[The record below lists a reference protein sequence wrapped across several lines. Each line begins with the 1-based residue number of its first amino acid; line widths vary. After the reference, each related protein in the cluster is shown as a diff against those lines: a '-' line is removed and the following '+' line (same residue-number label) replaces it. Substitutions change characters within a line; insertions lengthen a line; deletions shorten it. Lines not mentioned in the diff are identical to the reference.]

1 MIRSSTDRCWQSTLL
16 TVATVASIPLVFLAV
31 TRGEWLLDM
40 GGVDNWVYI
49 KYFHVWADPH
59 RELREA
65 MDQHYKATRVPWILP
80 GFVAYR
86 LFGPLLGTYV
96 LHYVV
101 LVLGALVFW
110 LGARRLFG
118 PGVATL
124 TTLVLMAYP
133 GFHGGGI
140 MRFWNYH
147 AQINLVY
154 YLLAMLGVA
163 MGATGRHP
171 VPWYLLAGAA
181 IFACTFTGLT
191 YVLMLPAFGVFA
203 LAVLG
208 RWDLRQFSLM
218 LVAGLAGVVLGAALL
233 GTASWLAGGPFFFF
247 WRQIA
252 YSFEWAGAL
261 APPTPLHVWFP
272 PWFKQANWLGIPP
285 LVTLAALAT
294 LVPLLRSPEMRDRR
308 WLIVGCWLT
317 LPLAWAALIF
327 SEIKGQGLLAI
338 AYQFQMMLGLTAYA
352 LAALFWVALR
362 TDTRPLPRLAVPTLA
377 LALLLPQIVLDAEAR
392 EWLRTTFDPAQ
403 ILPILPSGL
412 WVTLAMLGIGGVLLV
427 LAVRSRQWLATGAA
441 GLVAGLALA
450 LSALD
455 ADAYLPPRPCS
466 YVTSQYT
473 VIQRTIVWTT
483 DEHVD
488 TRVLVWYDPEEK
500 LPRANG
506 CPAIEMFPIYD
517 AIEHGMAARP
527 AAQPSPRRVG
537 DLKPDIVG
545 MAVRNRMSV
554 ALLTT
559 PETAAQAARDFRAW
573 VAQNPTRANVRPDQR
588 FEVAD
593 GDVAIV
599 LQVFD
604 LRRP

>member
-1 MIRSSTDRCWQSTLL
+1 VISSSADRCWRSTLL
-16 TVATVASIPLVFLAV
+16 ALAAVASIPLVFLAV
-31 TRGEWLLDM
+31 TRGEWLLDA

-49 KYFHVWADPH
+49 KYFYVWANPH

-65 MDQHYKATRVPWILP
+65 MDQHYKATRLPWIVP

-96 LHYVV
+96 LHYTV
-101 LVLGALVFW
+101 LLVGAVAFW
-110 LGARRLFG
+110 VGARRLFG

-154 YLLAMLGVA
+154 YLLAMLGVV
-163 MGATGRHP
+163 MGATGRRP
-171 VPWYLLAGAA
+171 ALWYVGAGATIA
-181 IFACTFTGLT
+181 ACTFTGLT

-208 RWDLRQFSLM
+208 RWDPRGLLLM
-218 LVAGLAGVVLGAALL
+218 LAAGLSGAILGTALLGAA
-233 GTASWLAGGPFFFF
+233 SWLVGGPFLFF
-247 WRQIA
+247 WRQIV
-252 YSFEWAGAL
+252 YSFEWAGRAET
-261 APPTPLHVWFP
+261 PTPLHVWFP

-285 LVTLAALAT
+285 LVTLASLAA
-294 LVPLLRSPEMRDRR
+294 LVPLLRSSETRERR
-308 WLIVGCWLT
+308 WLIVGCWLA
-317 LPLAWAALIF
+317 LPAAWAALIA
-327 SEIKGQGLLAI
+327 SEAKGQGLLAI
-338 AYQFQMMLGLTAYA
+338 AYQFQMIMGVTAYA
-352 LAALFWVALR
+352 LAALFWLALK
-362 TDTRPLPRLAVPTLA
+362 TDTRPLPRLAVVA
-377 LALLLPQIVLDAEAR
+377 LVPALLLPQVLLDAPAR
-392 EWLRTTFDPAQ
+392 QWLRATFDPAPV
-403 ILPILPSGL
+403 LPILPSEL
-412 WVTLAMLGIGGVLLV
+412 WATSVLLVLAGVLLV
-427 LAVRSRQWLATGAA
+427 LAVRSRQWPAIGAA

-455 ADAYLPPRPCS
+455 ADAYLPPRPCG
-466 YVTSQYT
+466 YVTSQYK
-473 VIQRTIVWTT
+473 VIQRMIVWTT
-483 DEHVD
+483 DENVD
-488 TRVLVWYDPEEK
+488 TGVLLWYDPEEK
-500 LPRANG
+500 LARGND

-517 AIEHGMAARP
+517 AIEHGTTIRP
-527 AAQPSPRRVG
+527 AAMPSPRRIA

-545 MAVRNRMSV
+545 MAVRNRLSV

-559 PETAAQAARDFRAW
+559 PERASQAESDFRAW
-573 VAQNPTRANVRPDQR
+573 VAQSPTRASIRPDQR
-588 FEVAD
+588 FEVSD
-593 GDVAIV
+593 GDVAVV